1 MLKPLLLNQR
11 RGFSCGGFSCGGKS
25 VPLTGGGGEGM
36 FRGYTSSQ

>member
-11 RGFSCGGFSCGGKS
+11 RGFSWGGKS